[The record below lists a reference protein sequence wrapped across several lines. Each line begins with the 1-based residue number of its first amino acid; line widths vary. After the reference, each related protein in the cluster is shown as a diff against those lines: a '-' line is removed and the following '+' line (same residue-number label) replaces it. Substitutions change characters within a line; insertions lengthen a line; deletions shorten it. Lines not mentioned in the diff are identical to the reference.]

1 MIAPNK
7 SINNL
12 NKDKKANPDDPKTKE
27 LGVAECDIRNQ
38 EWMGGGEREEGGREG
53 RGEAGKDDT

>member
-38 EWMGGGEREEGGREG
+38 E
-53 RGEAGKDDT
+53 